1 MEAEKRNFTKWTICG
16 GSIISPRLVASSAHC
31 FNTDDNKMLKHQ
43 NKCLRR
49 KDGRPVG
56 RIMVDVGINDPV
68 VQKKSDLFEIE
79 EVFYPDI
86 NKNEFNGFNDINA
99 NDFGLA
105 LLKKSLKIDEESSSL
120 RTICLPEVNEE
131 FSGKIATSI
140 GWGIFEAHGNEVI
153 EIFT

>member
-1 MEAEKRNFTKWTICG
+1 
-16 GSIISPRLVASSAHC
+16 
-31 FNTDDNKMLKHQ
+31 
-43 NKCLRR
+43 
-49 KDGRPVG
+49 
-56 RIMVDVGINDPV
+56 MVDVGINDPV

-120 RTICLPEVNEE
+120 RTICLPEAVMR
-131 FSGKIATSI
+131 SVRTVLKIS
-140 GWGIFEAHGNEVI
+140 
-153 EIFT
+153 